1 MHEPYW
7 LQQDE
12 LSFPDPELALDE
24 PNGLLAIGGDLSLER
39 LRAAY
44 SLGIFPWYESG
55 QPILWWSPNPRMVL
69 FPDELHVSKS
79 LKKLISKNIYKV
91 SFNLNFPAV
100 ILACANQ
107 RSKNRNGTWITD
119 EMQQAYINLHNAGW
133 AHSVEVWNDKK
144 LVGGLYG
151 IAMGK
156 TFFGESMFSKQDNA
170 SKIAFFYLVKNLKDH
185 NFNLIDCQ
193 VSNPH
198 LARLGGREI
207 KRESF
212 IKHLKADLNLNS
224 KTVFSAQDY

>member
-7 LQQDE
+7 LQQHD
-12 LSFPDPELALDE
+12 LSFPDPELALNE

-39 LRAAY
+39 LRVAY

-91 SFNLNFPAV
+91 SFNLNFPSV

-133 AHSVEVWNDKK
+133 AHSVEVWDDKK

-170 SKIAFFYLVKNLKDH
+170 SKIAFINLVKKLQNQ
-185 NFNLIDCQ
+185 NFKLIDCQ

-198 LARLGGREI
+198 LARLGAREI

-212 IKHLKADLNLNS
+212 LKHIKADLNLNS
-224 KTVFSAQDY
+224 KTEFSAQEY

>member
-7 LQQDE
+7 LQQDD
-12 LSFPDPELALDE
+12 LSFPDPELALNE

-39 LRAAY
+39 LRVAY

-91 SFNLNFPAV
+91 SFNLNFPGV

-133 AHSVEVWNDKK
+133 AHSVEVWDDKK

-170 SKIAFFYLVKNLKDH
+170 SKIAFVNLVKKLQDQ
-185 NFNLIDCQ
+185 NFKLIDCQ

-198 LARLGGREI
+198 LARLGAREI

-212 IKHLKADLNLNS
+212 LKHLKADLNLNS
-224 KTVFSAQDY
+224 KTEFSAQDY

>member
-1 MHEPYW
+1 
-7 LQQDE
+7 
-12 LSFPDPELALDE
+12 
-24 PNGLLAIGGDLSLER
+24 
-39 LRAAY
+39 
-44 SLGIFPWYESG
+44 
-55 QPILWWSPNPRMVL
+55 MVL

-79 LKKLISKNIYKV
+79 LQKLINKNIYKV

-107 RSKNRNGTWITD
+107 RGKNRNGTWITD

-133 AHSVEVWNDKK
+133 AHSVEVWDDKD

-170 SKIAFFYLVKNLKDH
+170 SKIAFVYLIKSLKDK
-185 NFNLIDCQ
+185 NFTLIDCQ
-193 VSNPH
+193 VSSPH
-198 LARLGGREI
+198 LAGLGAREL

-212 IKHLKADLNLNS
+212 IKHLKKDLTLNS
-224 KTVFSAQDY
+224 KTVFSVYEH

>member
-1 MHEPYW
+1 MHGPYW
-7 LQQDE
+7 LQQDD
-12 LSFPDPELALDE
+12 LSFPDPEQALND

-79 LKKLISKNIYKV
+79 LQKLLSKNIYKV

-107 RSKNRNGTWITD
+107 RGKNRNGTWITD

-133 AHSVEVWNDKK
+133 AHSVEVWDDKD

-170 SKIAFFYLVKNLKDH
+170 SKIAFVYLVKSLKDK
-185 NFNLIDCQ
+185 NFKLIDCQ
-193 VSNPH
+193 VSSPH
-198 LARLGGREI
+198 LAGLGAREL

-212 IKHLKADLNLNS
+212 IKHLKKDLTLNS
-224 KTVFSAQDY
+224 KTVFSV

>member
-7 LQQDE
+7 LQQDD
-12 LSFPDPELALDE
+12 LSFPDPELALKE

-39 LRAAY
+39 LRVAY

-91 SFNLNFPAV
+91 SFNLNFPSV

-133 AHSVEVWNDKK
+133 AHSVEVWDDKK

-170 SKIAFFYLVKNLKDH
+170 SKIAFINLVKKLQNQ
-185 NFNLIDCQ
+185 NFKLIDCQ

-198 LARLGGREI
+198 LARLGAREI

-212 IKHLKADLNLNS
+212 LKHIKADLNLNS
-224 KTVFSAQDY
+224 KTEFSAQEY